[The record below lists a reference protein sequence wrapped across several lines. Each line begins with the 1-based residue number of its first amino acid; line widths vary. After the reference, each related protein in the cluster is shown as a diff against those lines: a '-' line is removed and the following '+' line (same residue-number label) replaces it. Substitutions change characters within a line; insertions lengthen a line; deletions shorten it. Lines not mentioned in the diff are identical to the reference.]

1 MQSVRTNNDVEGW
14 HHGLH
19 TRAQDKSQLP
29 MYLLIYLL
37 YKEAKLT
44 SLNVCMVSEKK
55 LRQVQWRRYHQ
66 IQAKVFSL
74 WRQNEEGDKKACWA
88 ERRLKQFVKLVRE
101 S

>member
-74 WRQNEEGDKKACWA
+74 WRQNEEGDKTACWA

>member
-1 MQSVRTNNDVEGW
+1 
-14 HHGLH
+14 
-19 TRAQDKSQLP
+19 
-29 MYLLIYLL
+29 MYLLIDLL

-44 SLNVCMVSEKK
+44 SLNMCIVSEKK
-55 LRQVQWRRYHQ
+55 LRQVQWRRYRQ

-74 WRQNEEGDKKACWA
+74 WGQYIRGRQDGQTTSQGLFITCWA